1 MIVSAQ
7 VSLYPLRQQDL
18 TPFIDRTIRFF
29 QEQGLQTEP
38 GPMSTRVTGPV
49 DGVFDAVK
57 EAFKRVA
64 HEGQMVL
71 VVTYSNACPVDGNKP
86 RTA

>member
-29 QEQGLQTEP
+29 QERGLQTDP
-38 GPMSTRVTGPV
+38 GPMSTLVTGPV
-49 DGVFDAVK
+49 DLLFDAIK
-57 EAFKRVA
+57 EAFKLA
-64 HEGQMVL
+64 AKEGQMVL
-71 VVTYSNACPVDGNKP
+71 VVTYSNACPVDWNEP
-86 RTA
+86 NNA